1 MVNQDGINGK
11 EVKTLTLANPATLL
25 LRFFIEPVKDW
36 GLLVVL
42 TLSVSISTPG
52 LRIRS
57 IFKELMTT
65 RK

>member
-36 GLLVVL
+36 GPYQSPLAHQA
-42 TLSVSISTPG
+42 
-52 LRIRS
+52 
-57 IFKELMTT
+57 
-65 RK
+65 

>member
-1 MVNQDGINGK
+1 MGNQDVINQM
-11 EVKTLTLANPATLL
+11 EVKMLTLANPATLL

-52 LRIRS
+52 LSIRS
-57 IFKELMTT
+57 IFTELMTT